1 MEDSTTDKG
10 LLSEHEAALVLGVS
24 RATLERWRLRGYSG
38 EKARAPVP
46 VFIRLGARAVR
57 YDPNDLAEF
66 IDAQRRTSTSDPG
79 PESRPTA

>member
-1 MEDSTTDKG
+1 MEDSIKDTG

-24 RATLERWRLRGYSG
+24 RATLERWRLQGYSG

-46 VFIRLGARAVR
+46 PFVRIGAKAVR
-57 YDPNDLAEF
+57 YDPNELAAF

-79 PESRPTA
+79 PEHQPTA